1 MSDLLCQGF
10 LIGHTYSSD
19 PCLFSF
25 DVVQTVKADFSNYD
39 DNSAW
44 PYLLDEFV
52 DHVKEQRAMS

>member
-1 MSDLLCQGF
+1 MRGILDKDFVQFTLTIRRL
-10 LIGHTYSSD
+10 
-19 PCLFSF
+19 PMF
-25 DVVQTVKADFSNYD
+25 DVIQTVKADFSNYD